1 MNVMTTEFDVK
12 CAAKKILDTCK
23 LVSKSRRQLCYYI
36 VELSLL
42 VTSIFISKLVTKVT
56 EF

>member
-1 MNVMTTEFDVK
+1 MNVMTMEFDVK
-12 CAAKKILDTCK
+12 CAANKILGTCK
-23 LVSKSRRQLCYYI
+23 LVSKSRRQLCYNI

-42 VTSIFISKLVTKVT
+42 VTSIFIEILVTKVT